1 MEQLKKK
8 NFNPSNIYLY
18 KRDINGNVIY
28 WKGVIDITGNTV
40 LTKNR
45 GKMSNQIIKKVLLL
59 SVFVFSVTLASGQ
72 TKMPEELTTATING
86 QIEYVEDH
94 TRIYDNFRAIREDI
108 YQKLNKNIIDSLAA
122 EKGRIIELK
131 KAGSVLTQKNDS
143 LTMLLGSTR
152 NDLASVTATKNKIR
166 VLGLE
171 LKKGVYNT
179 IMWTILGVAL
189 LLLAIGFLIFKRN
202 LVVLL
207 RTEKDLKE
215 LKEEFAAYK
224 QSSRLA
230 REKVEMDLFRAN
242 QKLKGM

>member
-1 MEQLKKK
+1 
-8 NFNPSNIYLY
+8 
-18 KRDINGNVIY
+18 
-28 WKGVIDITGNTV
+28 
-40 LTKNR
+40 
-45 GKMSNQIIKKVLLL
+45 MSNQIIKKVLLL

-108 YQKLNKNIIDSLAA
+108 YQKLNKNIIDSLSA

>member
-1 MEQLKKK
+1 
-8 NFNPSNIYLY
+8 
-18 KRDINGNVIY
+18 
-28 WKGVIDITGNTV
+28 
-40 LTKNR
+40 
-45 GKMSNQIIKKVLLL
+45 MSNQRIKKVLLL
-59 SVFVFSVTLASGQ
+59 SVFVFSVTLSSGQ

>member
-1 MEQLKKK
+1 
-8 NFNPSNIYLY
+8 
-18 KRDINGNVIY
+18 
-28 WKGVIDITGNTV
+28 
-40 LTKNR
+40 
-45 GKMSNQIIKKVLLL
+45 
-59 SVFVFSVTLASGQ
+59 
-72 TKMPEELTTATING
+72 
-86 QIEYVEDH
+86 VEDH

-108 YQKLNKNIIDSLAA
+108 YQKLNKNILDSLTA
-122 EKGRIIELK
+122 EKGRILELK
-131 KAGSVLTQKNDS
+131 KAGSVLTLKNDS

-152 NDLASVTATKNKIR
+152 SDLASVTETKNKIR

-189 LLLAIGFLIFKRN
+189 LLLIIGFLIFKRN

>member
-1 MEQLKKK
+1 
-8 NFNPSNIYLY
+8 
-18 KRDINGNVIY
+18 
-28 WKGVIDITGNTV
+28 
-40 LTKNR
+40 
-45 GKMSNQIIKKVLLL
+45 MSNQRIKKVLLL

>member
-1 MEQLKKK
+1 
-8 NFNPSNIYLY
+8 
-18 KRDINGNVIY
+18 
-28 WKGVIDITGNTV
+28 
-40 LTKNR
+40 
-45 GKMSNQIIKKVLLL
+45 MSNQISKKVLLL

-152 NDLASVTATKNKIR
+152 NDLASVTSTKNKIR
-166 VLGLE
+166 VLGME

-207 RTEKDLKE
+207 RTEKDLRE

>member
-1 MEQLKKK
+1 
-8 NFNPSNIYLY
+8 
-18 KRDINGNVIY
+18 
-28 WKGVIDITGNTV
+28 
-40 LTKNR
+40 
-45 GKMSNQIIKKVLLL
+45 MSSQIIKKVLLL